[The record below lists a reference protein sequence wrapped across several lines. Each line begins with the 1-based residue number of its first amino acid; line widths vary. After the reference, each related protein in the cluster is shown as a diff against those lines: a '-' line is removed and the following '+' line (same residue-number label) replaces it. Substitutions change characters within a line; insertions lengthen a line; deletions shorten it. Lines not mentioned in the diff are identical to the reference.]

1 MGIVRKFT
9 AKCDVCG
16 MERADQEQ
24 AWVSLVKDDIKGE
37 GWRVNN
43 KLTCPACLG
52 DDPDYWNDD
61 WSFQ

>member
-1 MGIVRKFT
+1 MGVVRKFS
-9 AKCDVCG
+9 AQCDACNY
-16 MERADQEQ
+16 ERDDDEF
-24 AWVSLVKDDIKGE
+24 WVSELKANLREE

-52 DDPDYWNDD
+52 DDPDYWDQE

>member
-1 MGIVRKFT
+1 MGVIRAFSAT
-9 AKCDVCG
+9 CDTCNNQRDG
-16 MERADQEQ
+16 DEF
-24 AWVSLVKDDIKGE
+24 WVSKLKDDLREE

-52 DDPDYWNDD
+52 TDPDYWNED

>member
-1 MGIVRKFT
+1 MAIVRAFSAT
-9 AKCDVCG
+9 CDTCDG
-16 MERADQEQ
+16 MRDGEE
-24 AWVSLVKDDIKGE
+24 AWVSKLKDDLRDE

-52 DDPDYWNDD
+52 TDPDYWTET

>member
-1 MGIVRKFT
+1 MGVIRKFT
-9 AKCDVCG
+9 ASCDACKF
-16 MERADQEQ
+16 ERADQEQ
-24 AWVSLVKDDIKGE
+24 AWVSCLKDDLREE

-52 DDPDYWNDD
+52 TDPDYWNDD